1 MLRLAQMYRRSSLGQ
16 QVAVFSFIIACGFW
30 TTDILKA
37 FTRPTTV
44 KYVKPIY
51 YHTWGDLEVLGNSY
65 YGGSGESIA
74 NNLPMHEFLSNGL
87 LEVNPELP
95 HPICQ
100 LINFSERKWK
110 AKLQRASKTLGEA
123 VDEYERRY
131 RRAPPRGFDKW
142 RVFPLHFFS
151 FKSKLC
157 IGGNTLRRITFSFQ
171 TSTIRYTETSSLIG
185 ESTQSI

>member
-1 MLRLAQMYRRSSLGQ
+1 MHRRSRLGRQ
-16 QVAVFSFIIACGFW
+16 FAVFSFIIACGFW
-30 TTDILKA
+30 ITDILKA
-37 FTRPTTV
+37 LTRPTTV
-44 KYVKPIY
+44 KYVKSFY
-51 YHTWGDLEVLGNSY
+51 YHSWGDLDDLENSY
-65 YGGSGESIA
+65 NERAGKNIA

-95 HPICQ
+95 HPIYQ
-100 LINFSERKWK
+100 LIDFSERKWK

-131 RRAPPRGFDKW
+131 GRAPPRGFDKW
-142 RVFPLHFFS
+142 WAFPLLFFS
-151 FKSKLC
+151 FKPKLC